1 MDIYSRGVVRSNHRK
16 EAERMAEGGEAGLGT
31 EIAALRAMLREVMA
45 DADLDL
51 AGRMNVF
58 CKGADTLAR
67 LYRTRRELEPEGP
80 GGALAALDALLANL
94 DPPHAGAG
102 RDESRRYTPPGAP
115 DAGEAAAGG

>member
-1 MDIYSRGVVRSNHRK
+1 
-16 EAERMAEGGEAGLGT
+16 MAEGGEAGLGA

-45 DADLDL
+45 DSDLDL

-67 LYRTRRELEPEGP
+67 LYRTRRELEPTGP

-94 DPPHAGAG
+94 DAPRAGDG
-102 RDESRRYTPPGAP
+102 RDKSRRYTQQVVGGAH
-115 DAGEAAAGG
+115 DAGGAGG

>member
-1 MDIYSRGVVRSNHRK
+1 
-16 EAERMAEGGEAGLGT
+16 MAEGGEAGLGA

-51 AGRMNVF
+51 AGRMTVF

-67 LYRTRRELEPEGP
+67 LYRTRRELEPTGP

-94 DPPHAGAG
+94 DAPRAGDGRDKSRRYESAGAARDAGGAGAG
-102 RDESRRYTPPGAP
+102 G
-115 DAGEAAAGG
+115 

>member
-1 MDIYSRGVVRSNHRK
+1 MV
-16 EAERMAEGGEAGLGT
+16 EGGEAGLGA

-45 DADLDL
+45 DPDLDL

-94 DPPHAGAG
+94 DAPRAGDGRDKSRSYTQQVVGDGRDVTAGGAG
-102 RDESRRYTPPGAP
+102 G
-115 DAGEAAAGG
+115 